1 MTVGLISD
9 THGQLRSQ
17 VFDAFSGVELILHAG
32 DIGDLNIITDLEAIA
47 PVHAVHGNTDDFE
60 VRAKYGESISLE
72 LAGKRITVVHGH
84 TFGAPTPERLRA
96 AFTNVDAI
104 VYGHTHMPLIDRA
117 DGVALVINPGAA
129 GPRRFKLEPSVA
141 LLELPQLAV
150 QIVSL

>member
-1 MTVGLISD
+1 MRVGLISD
-9 THGQLRSQ
+9 THGQLRNQ
-17 VFDAFSGVELILHAG
+17 VFDVFAGVELILHAG
-32 DIGDLNIITDLEAIA
+32 DIGGLNIISELETIA

-72 LAGKRITVVHGH
+72 LEGKRIIVVHGH
-84 TFGAPTPERLRA
+84 TLGAPTPARLRA
-96 AFTNVDAI
+96 AFTTADAI

-117 DGVALVINPGAA
+117 DGVAVVINPGAA

-141 LLELPQLAV
+141 LLELPQLSV